1 VVVGRRRPGVMNVA
15 GGGAQTAS
23 AAAVGAAE
31 KRRPQLPACAGFAAP
46 GYAVLVSG
54 MQPADG

>member
-1 VVVGRRRPGVMNVA
+1 MNVA
-15 GGGAQTAS
+15 GGGAQTAN

-31 KRRPQLPACAGFAAP
+31 KRRPQLPACAGFAAS